1 MMKTFSL
8 VTYIFILSLMMSGCS
23 SLLLPSVETATKS
36 PWQSFADAKKAFDK
50 IVSNKTT
57 REDLKTLGFDP
68 FETPNVSLITYLE
81 LTQKF
86 MPNQSI
92 RFDDL
97 DPDVQACLKAKES
110 CQGYDVSPK
119 VLHSKRYGNVALDLF
134 NFRRKKL
141 TTGWHF
147 AALIVLKKD
156 LVVYKL
162 WGGEPKI
169 SEFEDKKNPLGP
181 FQDIHVNTV
190 LPSIKF

>member
-1 MMKTFSL
+1 MMKTCYLAICIFIFSL
-8 VTYIFILSLMMSGCS
+8 MNCGCS
-23 SLLLPSVETATKS
+23 GLLLPSIETTTKS
-36 PWQSFADAKKAFDK
+36 PWQNFEEAKTAFDK
-50 IVSNKTT
+50 IIPNQTT
-57 REDLKTLGFDP
+57 REGLKKLGFDP

-97 DPDVQACLKAKES
+97 DPKVQACLKAKES
-110 CQGYDVSPK
+110 CQGYEVSPK

-147 AALIVLKKD
+147 AALIVLKND

-169 SEFEDKKNPLGP
+169 SEYEDKRNPLGP
-181 FQDIHVNTV
+181 FQDIQVNTV
-190 LPSIKF
+190 LPPLKF